1 MLITPSATVSVS
13 RMIDAPS
20 KVAQAICI
28 ARRTL
33 KIVWQNI
40 IIALGVKV
48 VFIALGAIAIAT
60 LWEAVFA
67 DMGVAILAI
76 LNASRV
82 LQIREG

>member
-1 MLITPSATVSVS
+1 
-13 RMIDAPS
+13 S
-20 KVAQAICI
+20 KVAEAIAI

-33 KIVWQNI
+33 GIVWQNI
-40 IIALGVKV
+40 IIALAVKV
-48 VFIALGAIAIAT
+48 VFIALGAMGVAT

-67 DMGVAILAI
+67 DMGVALLAI